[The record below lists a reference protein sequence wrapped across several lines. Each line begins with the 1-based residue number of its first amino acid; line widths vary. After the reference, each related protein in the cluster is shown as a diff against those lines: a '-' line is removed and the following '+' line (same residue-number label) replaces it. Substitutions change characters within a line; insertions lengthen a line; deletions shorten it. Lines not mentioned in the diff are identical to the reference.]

1 MGESLQLLVDKTYP
15 LTLSLLHPGDD
26 MLTIFDVYPYEL
38 PEPILLLP
46 DTEQSYITLKM
57 SARTEEW
64 NATDNKLNSKMMI
77 PRIIQTK

>member
-1 MGESLQLLVDKTYP
+1 
-15 LTLSLLHPGDD
+15 

-38 PEPILLLP
+38 PEPIHLLP
-46 DTEQSYITLKM
+46 NTEQSYITLKM

-64 NATDNKLNSKMMI
+64 NATDNKLNSKMMM